1 MNHAGHDDLQRRSRG
16 DVLSARLQAATPHA
30 LGLRMLSRD
39 PVAAELPADAQH
51 RLVLAALDDGAAV
64 GAMLRARHPALAPE
78 QIAAAL
84 GIAVVRTRESP
95 LAGPFW
101 RHADY
106 RSRPPEIRL
115 FSTALAAL
123 NTLLEQDRLGDCLGI
138 ADTAAIFV
146 AHELYH
152 HVDATREE
160 PPLARRHAV
169 TRLRLGPLRLDAPVL
184 AMPEIAAGACAQAL
198 LGLRHHA
205 AILDVVLLSRSC
217 FAPSEDHEITAPR

>member
-1 MNHAGHDDLQRRSRG
+1 
-16 DVLSARLQAATPHA
+16 AAD
-30 LGLRMLSRD
+30 GQD
-39 PVAAELPADAQH
+39 GVVVAA
-51 RLVLAALDDGAAV
+51 VDDGAAV

-160 PPLARRHAV
+160 PPLGRRHALPRV
-169 TRLRLGPLRLDAPVL
+169 RLRPLLRRHPVVST
-184 AMPEIAAGACAQAL
+184 ARVAA
-198 LGLRHHA
+198 
-205 AILDVVLLSRSC
+205 
-217 FAPSEDHEITAPR
+217 